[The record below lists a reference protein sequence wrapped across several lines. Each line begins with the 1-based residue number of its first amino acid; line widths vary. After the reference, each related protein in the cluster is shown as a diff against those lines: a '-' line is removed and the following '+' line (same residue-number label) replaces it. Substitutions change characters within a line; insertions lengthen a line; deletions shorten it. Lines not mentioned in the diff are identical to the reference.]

1 MGRETSRRAPGFEQ
15 ILSHAAWVYEETAWM
30 AINDP
35 ECFEKAFRAAI
46 DAAINKA
53 HQGFTIGVLDDILEK
68 AEDLD
73 ADPDNDLNEDGVA
86 SLIWY
91 AKLLD
96 ETLPEELRLENDGN
110 NV

>member
-1 MGRETSRRAPGFEQ
+1 MGRETTGRAPSFEE

-30 AINDP
+30 DINAPD
-35 ECFEKAFRAAI
+35 CFEKAFRAAVS
-46 DAAINKA
+46 AAVSKS

-96 ETLPEELRLENDGN
+96 ETLPEELRLEIRP
-110 NV
+110 